1 MPDFLKKPTV
11 QLKEEKPWPDAPSV
25 PEDASELDRLTYPA
39 GLLGHAVQY
48 MIDTARLPSRW
59 MALGTAIAMLGKG
72 IDRKVIGPTG
82 SSNVGYDAIIGLT
95 GIGKQHNLNCGL
107 ILLRAMGVEDCF
119 RAGGIA
125 SVQSIEELIEGQGE
139 KATLLL
145 PVGPITLRSIPLPS
159 IAIAVPS
166 AIQRLGSLAVSIMY

>member
-1 MPDFLKKPTV
+1 
-11 QLKEEKPWPDAPSV
+11 
-25 PEDASELDRLTYPA
+25 
-39 GLLGHAVQY
+39 
-48 MIDTARLPSRW
+48 
-59 MALGTAIAMLGKG
+59 
-72 IDRKVIGPTG
+72 
-82 SSNVGYDAIIGLT
+82 
-95 GIGKQHNLNCGL
+95 
-107 ILLRAMGVEDCF
+107 MGVEDCF

-159 IAIAVPS
+159 IAIAVPR